1 MKTLAVFCGS
11 SDGASN
17 IYVEVAKKLGK
28 ELAKRDITL
37 VYGGASVGVMGAVAD
52 AVLEAGGKVIGVM
65 PSFLEKRE
73 ISHKNLTELIVV
85 DSMHDRKEK
94 MAELADGFMALPGG
108 PGTLEEF
115 FEIFTW
121 AQLGL
126 HQKPCG
132 LLNINHYYDP
142 LIALF
147 NHMSDEQ
154 FLHEKYR
161 TMALVDIEP
170 SGLLDQFNSYEAPT
184 VKSYITEKQI

>member
-170 SGLLDQFNSYEAPT
+170 SGLLDQFNVYEAPT

>member
-1 MKTLAVFCGS
+1 MKKLAVFCGS
-11 SDGASN
+11 SSGASS
-17 IYVEVAKKLGK
+17 IYIEEAKKLGK
-28 ELAKRDITL
+28 ELAKRNIAL

-52 AVLEAGGKVIGVM
+52 SLLEEGGHVIGVM
-65 PSFLEKRE
+65 PTFLENRE
-73 ISHKNLTELIVV
+73 IAHKKLTELFIV
-85 DSMHDRKEK
+85 DTMHERKAK
-94 MAELADGFMALPGG
+94 MADLADGFIALPGG

-142 LIALF
+142 LLALF
-147 NHMSDEQ
+147 DHMTKEQ

-161 TMALVDIEP
+161 HMALVSND
-170 SGLLDQFNSYEAPT
+170 SKDLLDQFNTYEPPA
-184 VKSYITEKQI
+184 VKTYSTNK

>member
-1 MKTLAVFCGS
+1 MKKLAVFCGS
-11 SDGASN
+11 SSGASS
-17 IYVEVAKKLGK
+17 IYIEEAKKLGK
-28 ELAKRDITL
+28 ELAKRNIAL

-52 AVLEAGGKVIGVM
+52 SLLEEGGHVIGVM
-65 PSFLEKRE
+65 PTFLENRE
-73 ISHKNLTELIVV
+73 IAHKKLTELFIV
-85 DSMHDRKEK
+85 DTMHERKAK
-94 MAELADGFMALPGG
+94 MADLADGFIALPGG

-142 LIALF
+142 LLALF
-147 NHMSDEQ
+147 DHMTKEQ

-161 TMALVDIEP
+161 HMALVSKDP
-170 SGLLDQFNSYEAPT
+170 KDLLDQFNTYEPPA
-184 VKSYITEKQI
+184 VKTYSTNK

>member
-1 MKTLAVFCGS
+1 MKKLAVFCGS
-11 SDGASN
+11 SSGASS
-17 IYVEVAKKLGK
+17 IYLEEAKKLGK
-28 ELAKRDITL
+28 ELAKRNIAL

-52 AVLEAGGKVIGVM
+52 SLLEEGGHVIGVM
-65 PSFLEKRE
+65 PTFLENRE
-73 ISHKNLTELIVV
+73 IAHKKLTELFIV
-85 DSMHDRKEK
+85 DTMHERKAK
-94 MAELADGFMALPGG
+94 MADLADGFIALPGG

-142 LIALF
+142 LLALF
-147 NHMSDEQ
+147 DHMTKEQ

-161 TMALVDIEP
+161 HMALVSNDP
-170 SGLLDQFNSYEAPT
+170 KDLLDQFNTYEPPA
-184 VKSYITEKQI
+184 VKTYSTNK